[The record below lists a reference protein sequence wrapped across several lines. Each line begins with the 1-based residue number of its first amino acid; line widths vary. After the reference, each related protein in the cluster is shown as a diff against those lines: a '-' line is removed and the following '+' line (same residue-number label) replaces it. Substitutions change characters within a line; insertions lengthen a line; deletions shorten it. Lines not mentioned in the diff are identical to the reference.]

1 MLNMLLNEPCFFFS
15 SHYWFLKINF
25 VSFCQQISHPTT
37 VHVFVVISLSEQ
49 GISIKLWVPFSVELL
64 SLFPWLLWEWQW
76 ESFIQIGR
84 KETDYRLKYLFL
96 RKTKCFL
103 SFLGGCSNGTKKKER
118 QKPKEASHWK
128 EERKTFFLGQ
138 VECKK
143 QVLKSTIITFRKKKN
158 GELEGGKGRKKL
170 KRGGVGKTQSL

>member
-1 MLNMLLNEPCFFFS
+1 MLDFFCFSELYPFWSGVSKMLNMLLNEPYFFS
-15 SHYWFLKINF
+15 FLLIIDFWKLILFSFINK
-25 VSFCQQISHPTT
+25 ISHPTT
-37 VHVFVVISLSEQ
+37 VHLFVVISLSEQ

-64 SLFPWLLWEWQW
+64 SLFSWLFWEWQW
-76 ESFIQIGR
+76 ESSIQIGR

-128 EERKTFFLGQ
+128 EERKTFFLDQ

-143 QVLKSTIITFRKKKN
+143 FLN
-158 GELEGGKGRKKL
+158 LL
-170 KRGGVGKTQSL
+170 